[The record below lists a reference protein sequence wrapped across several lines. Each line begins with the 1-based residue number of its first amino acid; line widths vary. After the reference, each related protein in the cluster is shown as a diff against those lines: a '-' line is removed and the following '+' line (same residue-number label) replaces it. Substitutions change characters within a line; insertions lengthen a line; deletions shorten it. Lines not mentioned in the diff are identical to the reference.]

1 MNKIYSRQLIFWA
14 SCTGMLLFGISV
26 TILGSVVPDLREKL
40 NLDEISVGTL
50 FSILPL
56 GVLAGTLL
64 FGPVADKYGY
74 RSMMTLSCILL
85 FIGFEGVAY
94 TGQPGILRIFILLF
108 GVGGG
113 AVNGATNAL
122 VSDTSNTDKG
132 ANLSL
137 LGVFFGIG
145 ALGMPLILGILRN
158 VFSFEGIV
166 SAAGIFA
173 FLAGIFFLLISY
185 PPPKRAQGIPF
196 REILS
201 LFRDR
206 ILILIGFFLFIQSS
220 FEGIFNNWTTSW
232 LSDHLS
238 VPQGK
243 ALFALS
249 SFVAG
254 MIIMRLL
261 IGSILRSVPVRKIMI
276 VSFVLILAGL
286 LLLKTAGSLM
296 IAIPGFVLLG
306 AGLAA
311 GFPVMLGITGERF
324 SELSGTAFSFVLS
337 ISLIGNT
344 LVNYLM
350 GVIAKNFGIDHLIT
364 VAFFEMLI
372 LFTLCFIILKRTKIM

>member
-1 MNKIYSRQLIFWA
+1 
-14 SCTGMLLFGISV
+14 MLLFGISV

-40 NLDEISVGTL
+40 NLDEISAGTL

-56 GVLAGTLL
+56 GVLAGSLL
-64 FGPVADKYGY
+64 FGPVVDKYGY
-74 RSMMTLSCILL
+74 RILMTLSCILL
-85 FIGFEGVAY
+85 FTGFEGIAY
-94 TGQPGILRIFILLF
+94 AREPGMLKLFIFLF
-108 GVGGG
+108 GAGGG
-113 AVNGATNAL
+113 AVNGATNAM
-122 VSDTSNTDKG
+122 VSDTSDTDKG
-132 ANLSL
+132 ARLSL

-158 VFSFEGIV
+158 IFSFEGIV
-166 SAAGIFA
+166 SAAGILA

-196 REILS
+196 REMMI
-201 LFRDR
+201 LFRDK

-220 FEGIFNNWTTSW
+220 FEGIFNNWTTTW

-238 VPQGK
+238 APRGE

-261 IGSILRSVPVRKIMI
+261 IGSILRSVPVRKIVI
-276 VSFVLILAGL
+276 ASFVFILSGLIL
-286 LLLKTAGSLM
+286 LKAAGSLM
-296 IAIPGFVLLG
+296 IAIPAFVLLG
-306 AGLAA
+306 AGLAF

-324 SELSGTAFSFVLS
+324 SELSGTAFSFVIS
-337 ISLIGNT
+337 IALIGNM
-344 LVNYLM
+344 LINYLM
-350 GVIAKNFGIDHLIT
+350 GVIAKNFGISHLIT

-372 LFTLCFIILKRTKIM
+372 LLSLSIIILTRLNKNN